1 MATTKAS
8 EAGSVLG
15 KRSVRA
21 RKSKWGEAEY
31 LRRQKEYSDLGV
43 EERRKRKQQQ
53 LEAK

>member
-8 EAGSVLG
+8 EAASLLG

-31 LRRQKEYSDLGV
+31 LRRQREYSKLGV
-43 EERRKRKQQQ
+43 QARKDAGEKGSS
-53 LEAK
+53 K